1 MGQYYRPVLKI
12 NNRIE
17 ILNRN
22 LIIDGQEEYMM
33 AKLTNILG
41 SVIGLWK
48 LFATKFT
55 IQINL

>member
-22 LIIDGQEEYMM
+22 LIIDGQEEYML
-33 AKLTNILG
+33 AKLTEH
-41 SVIGLWK
+41 SWIG
-48 LFATKFT
+48 
-55 IQINL
+55 N